1 MRLGILVLNQLKR
14 IEDAKAIMNGD
25 LVGVTKTFAI
35 GDGMW
40 SIEVYDDEGNFM
52 TEFVGLNGTREG
64 EVATDLWAEYAQ
76 WCQELHHWRGAV
88 YRCPNGFT
96 GTLGEICREFEAGR
110 LHDCLF
116 IV

>member
-25 LVGVTKTFAI
+25 LAETTRTVAI

-40 SIEVYDDEGNFM
+40 SIEVFDIDGNLM
-52 TEFVGLNGTREG
+52 TEFTGFNGTREG
-64 EVATDLWAEYAQ
+64 EPATDLWDQYDR
-76 WCQELHHWRGAV
+76 WCQEVHHWRGAV